1 MFRRSVADALSPE
14 RARHAPPPLEWTMSP
29 NAPAVALPD
38 LRRLDLPRR
47 GLGARAHSVAVDE
60 ADRRVDD
67 DLLALFDPIGHFHLR
82 A

>member
-1 MFRRSVADALSPE
+1 
-14 RARHAPPPLEWTMSP
+14 MSP
-29 NAPAVALPD
+29 NALAVALSV
-38 LRRLDLPRR
+38 LRGLDFPRR
-47 GLGARAHSVAVDE
+47 GLGARACSVAVDE